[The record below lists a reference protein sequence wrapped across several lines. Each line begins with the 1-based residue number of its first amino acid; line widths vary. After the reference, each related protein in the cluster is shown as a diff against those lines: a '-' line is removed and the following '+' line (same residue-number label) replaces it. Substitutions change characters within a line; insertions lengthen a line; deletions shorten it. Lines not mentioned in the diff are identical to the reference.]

1 MSEKKSSGGDF
12 RYAVGEAKVP
22 WHAVGEY
29 YDGMDAVELVKF
41 LLPDT
46 GEGAYAGRAAEVE
59 AAIRR
64 LAEVAGRAS
73 KLTLGKMVAEA
84 EELAKRYFGSRYACF
99 VDNWTGGM
107 EMSPSGRFR
116 VIEEAKPKQRF
127 LSRDG
132 IRWDVAW
139 IAIAAVIILCIAVL
153 LADLAGMGISS
164 RAISR
169 LDAKIADQGRR
180 NDGLKQELTVS
191 SGDVSVCT
199 EAVKLNLISGYG
211 AATVMLT
218 VPSEYSAGA
227 VTADFRG
234 AATGWMTASIGD

>member
-1 MSEKKSSGGDF
+1 MLDMPI
-12 RYAVGEAKVP
+12 R
-22 WHAVGEY
+22 
-29 YDGMDAVELVKF
+29 
-41 LLPDT
+41 
-46 GEGAYAGRAAEVE
+46 AGRKLQDAAVFLREGFTRHTSERQQVNSLH
-59 AAIRR
+59 RQR
-64 LAEVAGRAS
+64 MTCS
-73 KLTLGKMVAEA
+73 
-84 EELAKRYFGSRYACF
+84 GSLQF
-99 VDNWTGGM
+99 TNTQDWTGGM

-218 VPSEYSAGA
+218 VPSEFSAGA

>member
-1 MSEKKSSGGDF
+1 MLDMPI
-12 RYAVGEAKVP
+12 R
-22 WHAVGEY
+22 
-29 YDGMDAVELVKF
+29 
-41 LLPDT
+41 
-46 GEGAYAGRAAEVE
+46 AGRRLQDAAVLLREN
-59 AAIRR
+59 
-64 LAEVAGRAS
+64 
-73 KLTLGKMVAEA
+73 LTRHTSERQQVNSLHRQRMTCS
-84 EELAKRYFGSRYACF
+84 GSLQF
-99 VDNWTGGM
+99 TNTQDWTGGM

-218 VPSEYSAGA
+218 VPSEFSAGA

>member
-1 MSEKKSSGGDF
+1 MLDMPI
-12 RYAVGEAKVP
+12 R
-22 WHAVGEY
+22 
-29 YDGMDAVELVKF
+29 
-41 LLPDT
+41 
-46 GEGAYAGRAAEVE
+46 AGRRLQDAAVNLREG
-59 AAIRR
+59 
-64 LAEVAGRAS
+64 LARHTSERQQVNSLHRQRMTCS
-73 KLTLGKMVAEA
+73 
-84 EELAKRYFGSRYACF
+84 GSLQF
-99 VDNWTGGM
+99 TNTQDWTGGM

-169 LDAKIADQGRR
+169 LDAKIADQGSR

-218 VPSEYSAGA
+218 VPSEFSAGA

>member
-1 MSEKKSSGGDF
+1 MLDMPI
-12 RYAVGEAKVP
+12 R
-22 WHAVGEY
+22 
-29 YDGMDAVELVKF
+29 
-41 LLPDT
+41 
-46 GEGAYAGRAAEVE
+46 AGRRLQDAAVNLREG
-59 AAIRR
+59 
-64 LAEVAGRAS
+64 LARHTSERQQVNSLHRQRMTCS
-73 KLTLGKMVAEA
+73 
-84 EELAKRYFGSRYACF
+84 GSLQF
-99 VDNWTGGM
+99 TNTQDWTGGM

-218 VPSEYSAGA
+218 VPSEFSAGA

>member
-1 MSEKKSSGGDF
+1 MLDMPI
-12 RYAVGEAKVP
+12 R
-22 WHAVGEY
+22 
-29 YDGMDAVELVKF
+29 
-41 LLPDT
+41 
-46 GEGAYAGRAAEVE
+46 AGRKLQDAAVFLREGFTRHTSERQQVNSLH
-59 AAIRR
+59 RQR
-64 LAEVAGRAS
+64 MTCS
-73 KLTLGKMVAEA
+73 
-84 EELAKRYFGSRYACF
+84 GSLQF
-99 VDNWTGGM
+99 TNTQDWTGGM

-127 LSRDG
+127 FSRDG

-218 VPSEYSAGA
+218 VPSEFSAGA

>member
-1 MSEKKSSGGDF
+1 MLDMPI
-12 RYAVGEAKVP
+12 R
-22 WHAVGEY
+22 
-29 YDGMDAVELVKF
+29 
-41 LLPDT
+41 
-46 GEGAYAGRAAEVE
+46 AGRRLQDAALNLREG
-59 AAIRR
+59 
-64 LAEVAGRAS
+64 LARHTSERQQVNSLHRQRMTCS
-73 KLTLGKMVAEA
+73 
-84 EELAKRYFGSRYACF
+84 GSLQF
-99 VDNWTGGM
+99 TNTQDWTGGM

-218 VPSEYSAGA
+218 VPSEFSAGA